1 MSVRGT
7 TNANEAG
14 NHETNERGGKARGLT
29 VRFRAGGKHFAFSLK
44 AIESIA
50 GYAKLQEFTENT
62 APPDYAMALNHTA
75 FAGWLSYR
83 GTQVPVFDLGSFFA
97 EEPTPLLLS
106 SRIMLFTRLH
116 DAQQRVGL
124 LAADIT
130 DTRQE
135 SELEGAELL
144 QPEPLLRELLSEGS
158 GMGETA

>member
-1 MSVRGT
+1 MSVSGAKSANDASDRGD
-7 TNANEAG
+7 
-14 NHETNERGGKARGLT
+14 KARGLT

-50 GYAKLQEFTENT
+50 GYAKLQEFTENSV
-62 APPDYAMALNHTA
+62 PPDYAMALDHAA
-75 FAGWLSYR
+75 FMGWLGYR
-83 GTQVPVFDLGSFFA
+83 GAQVPVFDLGLFLGH
-97 EEPTPLLLS
+97 EETPLLLS

-116 DAQQRVGL
+116 DAGQRVGL

-144 QPEPLLRELLSEGS
+144 QPEPLLRELL
-158 GMGETA
+158 GEQP

>member
-1 MSVRGT
+1 MSVGT
-7 TNANEAG
+7 AKNANDA
-14 NHETNERGGKARGLT
+14 TDRGLT

-44 AIESIA
+44 AIDSIA
-50 GYAKLQEFTENT
+50 GYAKLQEFTENS

-75 FAGWLSYR
+75 FVGWLEYR
-83 GTQVPVFDLGSFFA
+83 GTQVPVFDLGLFLGNT
-97 EEPTPLLLS
+97 ETPLLLS

-116 DAQQRVGL
+116 DAGQRIGL

-144 QPEPLLRELLSEGS
+144 QPEPLLRELL
-158 GMGETA
+158 GETA